1 MLSRFRRDRRG
12 TSAVEFA
19 LAAPMLALVFLG
31 VADGWIAAN
40 QISGMR
46 GAVKNG
52 ANYVLKGG
60 TDLDQ
65 VKQAVTTSWV
75 HLPTSAQVNTSYAC
89 SCGAVA
95 NMCTALC
102 ADGTTMPKKSMT
114 IQASMN
120 VIVPFGM
127 TVNPWVVSH
136 SEVVRVR

>member
-1 MLSRFRRDRRG
+1 MLSRFRRDCRG

-19 LAAPMLALVFLG
+19 LAAPLLAIVFLG
-31 VADGWIAAN
+31 IAGGFLAAN

-60 TDLDQ
+60 TDLEAVEEA
-65 VKQAVTTSWV
+65 VKTSWV
-75 HLPTSAQVNTSYAC
+75 HLPSSAQVNTSYAC
-89 SCGAVA
+89 TCGTVA

-102 ADGTTMPKKSMT
+102 ADGTTVPKKSMT

-120 VIVPFGM
+120 VIVPFWV
-127 TVNPWVVSH
+127 TIDPWVVSH

>member
-1 MLSRFRRDRRG
+1 MLSRFRKDCRG

-19 LAAPMLALVFLG
+19 LAAPMLAIVFLG
-31 VADGWIAAN
+31 VATGWIAAN

-46 GAVKNG
+46 SAVKNG

-75 HLPTSAQVNTSYAC
+75 HLPSSAQVNTSYAC
-89 SCGAVA
+89 NCGTVA
-95 NMCTALC
+95 DMCTALC
-102 ADGTTMPKKSMT
+102 PDGTTVPKKSMT

-127 TVNPWVVSH
+127 TVDPWVVTH

>member
-1 MLSRFRRDRRG
+1 MLSRFRRDCRG

-19 LAAPMLALVFLG
+19 LAAPLLAVVFLG
-31 VADGWIAAN
+31 IAGGFIAAN

-60 TDLDQ
+60 TDLET
-65 VKQAVTTSWV
+65 VKEAVRTSWV
-75 HLPTSAQVNTSYAC
+75 HLPSSAEVNTSYAC
-89 SCGAVA
+89 TCGTVA

-102 ADGTTMPKKSMT
+102 ADGTTVPKKSMT

-120 VIVPFGM
+120 VVVPFWI
-127 TVNPWVVSH
+127 TIDPWVVSH